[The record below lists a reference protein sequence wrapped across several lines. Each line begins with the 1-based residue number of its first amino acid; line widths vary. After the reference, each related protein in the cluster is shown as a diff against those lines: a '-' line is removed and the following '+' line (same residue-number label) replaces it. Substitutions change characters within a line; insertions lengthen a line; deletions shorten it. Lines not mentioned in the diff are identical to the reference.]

1 MTREEAIKLRDDNI
15 KFQREAILDSEEYFE
30 PEEVL
35 EIIDEIIKDIR
46 KCDKNI
52 EALQERPK
60 GRWIELPC
68 AIGDTVYF
76 IDSPI
81 PAVVDGIRIVED
93 GIIVDW
99 VQYDKSYELTEVW
112 DYGGFDATDIG
123 ETVFFTAEEA
133 EKALADMR
141 ESEQE

>member
-1 MTREEAIKLRDDNI
+1 MTREEAIKEFEFHLARQNLYDDI
-15 KFQREAILDSEEYFE
+15 FSEACKLA
-30 PEEVL
+30 
-35 EIIDEIIKDIR
+35 
-46 KCDKNI
+46 I

-68 AIGDTVYF
+68 EIGDTVYF

-141 ESEQE
+141 ESEQ

>member
-1 MTREEAIKLRDDNI
+1 MLMSKIDGRNNLEVYGEEIPIMLVQDIEALKL
-15 KFQREAILDSEEYFE
+15 A
-30 PEEVL
+30 
-35 EIIDEIIKDIR
+35 
-46 KCDKNI
+46 I

-60 GRWIELPC
+60 GRWVELPC

-112 DYGGFDATDIG
+112 DCGGFDATDIG

-141 ESEQE
+141 ESE